1 MGASGGGESIAMLL
15 FLKLLVVCLLWPE
28 CFMVYNLRLKVPV
41 AGLALRFNRPPLLLD
56 FNSWRCADF
65 WLSFLFLLFFFL
77 LFNFLKAILT
87 KLVNDHLICFIHHF
101 AQLLLQF
108 FKVLVLSWL
117 IKHGLDALL
126 SFRAGLL
133 EESLLL
139 LFFSLLSVRLLPV
152 RQKVRRPDW
161 SFL

>member
-1 MGASGGGESIAMLL
+1 MDHVLDFLLL

-65 WLSFLFLLFFFL
+65 WLSFLFLLLFFL
-77 LFNFLKAILT
+77 FFNFLKAILT

-108 FKVLVLSWL
+108 FEVRVLSWL
-117 IKHGLDALL
+117 VKHGLDALL
-126 SFRAGLL
+126 SFRAGSL

-139 LFFSLLSVRLLPV
+139 LFFIEQLVLLRQHICAAHHFLFLIALL
-152 RQKVRRPDW
+152 
-161 SFL
+161 L